1 MLRFAWNRSVT
12 RIRPAS
18 RRGRPAA
25 RFGSLAALCA
35 TAAIVGGC
43 AADHFGVQF
52 SVSDGPAQPVS
63 PTQAAQSESLRLNLP
78 EVQPAGLEFDPFEL
92 HPIESPRVESS
103 PVELHRSDLRQV
115 EPTAASVPS
124 ESAPASAPTATSANR
139 PDASVPHSAAA
150 PSTAPPSA
158 AASPTSVDVALGGN
172 QAWGDTGVDV
182 VAREPLTIRADGQ
195 ITVGRSARGAWDDP
209 TTVGPAGTFL
219 YGDSISKKDF
229 PLAAA
234 GGGPAPCFCLIGR
247 IGDSQPFYIGGGR
260 SWKPTQS
267 GRLYLGINDFDVSDN
282 GGEFIAHIEKTNAVT
297 PVHYEDFV
305 PIDVTPGAPVPGCQV
320 VVFYI
325 DGLRPDVVEEM
336 AAMGHLPNIN
346 RLFVE
351 GGVWMSNAFTGFPS
365 DTITS
370 NGTMWT
376 GCFSD
381 RHGLKGQVSFSRRT
395 LESKSY
401 LDLLGPSRSARQLA
415 PEGLDRILN
424 AAGSEGVQTIEGEEA
439 RRRWQARRSSGVPP
453 LYEHLRLNGSD
464 WATGALPVMN
474 DFPPVPWSR
483 SLTKY
488 VPYMQYHQSWRYIDD
503 ANADYAKNFL
513 FERKAPVTIIWLPE
527 TDSVSHHDYSRGQF
541 GTTRRTIARAD
552 VLIGQMLQEIQGRGQ
567 LDRTY
572 FILCSDHGHHG
583 GRTTQLSHFDL
594 ADEFFYKPRIVST
607 DGTWVGGGLG
617 LSVRQHRFWNKHPED
632 KSVNFVWLDA
642 DSDGAGRVFL
652 PNHFYKSGQWY
663 GKPQPGDLLAY
674 RIADS
679 VAPINLIGSLTAI
692 KAVHSDGTT
701 QHPIDLVLV
710 KLTSDSILVATEDRG
725 NAVIH
730 RKPNDKGK
738 WSYKYMV
745 VRNLRPTGDGGIA
758 YDEDQ
763 NAQVD
768 PLELIGHVHPR
779 LLTYYHDEAQW
790 LRLTALGKYP
800 DCIVALSR
808 HMLWSDNLDEQ
819 EREHAPD
826 LVVTA
831 RPGWCFGTEA
841 TPGTTHGYPF
851 SDSMRPTFFVSGPNV
866 RHGARI
872 EEPCRLVD
880 LTPTMLDMLGYQL
893 DTGDFDGH
901 ALRNIYQP
909 VPNAAATATH
919 AAAAASGN
927 RTVAHS
933 EEDPDASQSRPI
945 YWDDV
950 DLKGWNKISYRAL
963 PQYEHMPLTVHH
975 PNSPWDVHNIAYDLI
990 SISDFN
996 ALRLFDGVVSPLD
1009 NGRPIFTQSVE
1020 WAEQKLRWS
1029 GIPAIVDAEDALDV
1043 STTTIGDYSPT
1054 SVGNVKRMDGVI
1066 NWVQDRATAID
1077 SLIARPLGREN
1088 TPGTELVNKAVDR
1101 AQWWIWETYRF
1112 SQRIAGGFLDEKV
1125 LNTVE
1130 DRADKNLNR
1139 FRLLPAEIVVQPGT
1153 LPPEPAPSPAALNG
1167 PTPNGSSSYDQRPSP
1182 GQPTTEF
1189 VPPPAAP
1196 PAAP

>member
-1 MLRFAWNRSVT
+1 VLKNHSNRSIVDV
-12 RIRPAS
+12 RPAN
-18 RRGRPAA
+18 RRGRRNA
-25 RFGSLAALCA
+25 RFGSLACSCVI
-35 TAAIVGGC
+35 AAIVGGC
-43 AADHFGVQF
+43 AVDRLGVQF
-52 SVSDGPAQPVS
+52 SVPDGPTQPLS
-63 PTQAAQSESLRLNLP
+63 PTQARQIESLKVTLPDVQPPGWTLP
-78 EVQPAGLEFDPFEL
+78 EVQPVGFETNPFEL
-92 HPIESPRVESS
+92 HA
-103 PVELHRSDLRQV
+103 D
-115 EPTAASVPS
+115 EP
-124 ESAPASAPTATSANR
+124 
-139 PDASVPHSAAA
+139 SAA
-150 PSTAPPSA
+150 PSA
-158 AASPTSVDVALGGN
+158 AAGAPPASGASDTPAPSATAAPAPSAVATPSAPSQPVSADVALPGN
-172 QAWGDTGVDV
+172 QAWGDTGFDV
-182 VAREPLTIRADGQ
+182 VAQEPVTIRADGQ
-195 ITVGRSARGAWDDP
+195 ITVGRSAKGAYDDP

-219 YGDSISKKDF
+219 YGDKILKKDF

-234 GGGPAPCFCLIGR
+234 GSGPAPCFCLIGR
-247 IGDSQPFYIGGGR
+247 IGDSQPFYIGPGR
-260 SWKPTQS
+260 SWKPAAS

-282 GGEFIAHIEKTNAVT
+282 GGEFVAHIEKASAVE
-297 PVHYEDFV
+297 PIHYEDFV
-305 PIDVTPGAPVPGCQV
+305 PIDVTPGAPVAGCQV

-325 DGLRPDVVEEM
+325 DGLRPDVVKEM

-346 RLFVE
+346 KLFVE

-415 PEGLDRILN
+415 PQGLDRLLN
-424 AAGSEGVQTIEGEEA
+424 EAGQEGVQTIEGEEA
-439 RRRWQARRSSGVPP
+439 RRRWEARRTSGVPP
-453 LYEHLRLNGSD
+453 LYEHLRQNGSD

-488 VPYMQYHQSWRYIDD
+488 VPYMQYQQSWRYIDD

-527 TDSVSHHDYSRGQF
+527 TDSVSHHDFSRGQF

-552 VLIGQMLQEIQGRGQ
+552 VLIGQMVQEIQGRGQ

-594 ADEFFYKPRIVST
+594 ADEFFYKPRIVT
-607 DGTWVGGGLG
+607 ADGTWVGGGLG

-632 KSVNFVWLDA
+632 KAVNFVWLDA

-663 GKPQPGDLLAY
+663 AKPQPGDLLAY
-674 RIADS
+674 RISDS
-679 VAPINLIGSLTAI
+679 VAPVNLIGSLTAI
-692 KAVHSDGTT
+692 QAVHSDGTT

-710 KLTSDSILVATEDRG
+710 KLTNDSILISTQDRG

-730 RKPNDKGK
+730 RKPNERGK
-738 WSYKYMV
+738 WTYKYMV
-745 VRNLRPTGDGGIA
+745 VGNLRPTADGGIA

-763 NAQVD
+763 NPQRD

-779 LLTYYHDEAQW
+779 LLTYYHDESQW

-901 ALRNIYQP
+901 SLRNIYQP
-909 VPNAAATATH
+909 VPNSNATASRATLSN
-919 AAAAASGN
+919 ASGT

-933 EEDPDASQSRPI
+933 EEDPDAPQHKAI

-950 DLKGWNKISYRAL
+950 DLKAWRKISYTAL
-963 PQYEHMPLTVHH
+963 PQYEHMPLTVHN
-975 PNSPWDVHNIAYDLI
+975 PNSPWDVHNIAYGLF

-996 ALRLFDGVVSPLD
+996 ALRLFDDALSPLD
-1009 NGRPIFTQSVE
+1009 NGRPILTKSVE
-1020 WAEQKLRWS
+1020 WGEQQLRWS
-1029 GIPAIVDAEDALDV
+1029 GIPAIRDAEDALDV
-1043 STTTIGDYSPT
+1043 STTTIGDYSPM

-1066 NWVQDRATAID
+1066 DWVQDRATAID

-1112 SQRIAGGFLDEKV
+1112 GQRVVGGFLDEKV
-1125 LNTVE
+1125 LNSIE

-1139 FRLLPAEIVVQPGT
+1139 FRLQPAEIVVPPGMI
-1153 LPPEPAPSPAALNG
+1153 LPDPAPPAPDANAAAHNASEALPASPTAAPSTTEPAAA
-1167 PTPNGSSSYDQRPSP
+1167 
-1182 GQPTTEF
+1182 
-1189 VPPPAAP
+1189 PPAAP
-1196 PAAP
+1196 PATP